1 MEYSKETI
9 FIQNLNQNVMAIL
22 DEQQTGLIDSNTVS
36 LRPTGTKW
44 GLILGLVGAVLALI
58 FNLTGM
64 MDYSGTKSNIIPNII
79 SYGAMIAI
87 IYQAIKIHRDEELG
101 GYITLGRCVG
111 LGAWMGMISGVIT
124 AVFMFILMKFIQPDF
139 ANQIMEGAMNNAEAK
154 GQDPDKVKQGMEMV
168 GWMFSPGFFAIAGFL
183 GSILMCV
190 IFSLILGLIMRKEQ
204 SRPF

>member
-1 MEYSKETI
+1 
-9 FIQNLNQNVMAIL
+9 MAIL
-22 DEQQTGLIDSNTVS
+22 DEQQSGFIDPNTVS
-36 LRPTGTKW
+36 FRPTGNKW
-44 GLILGLVGAVLALI
+44 GLILGLVGAVLFLV

-111 LGAWMGMISGVIT
+111 LGAWMGLISGVIT
-124 AVFMFILMKFIQPDF
+124 ALFMFVFMKFVQPDF
-139 ANQIMEGAMNNAEAK
+139 ANTIMETAINNAEAK
-154 GQDPDKVKQGMEMV
+154 GQDPEKVKQGLEMMS
-168 GWMFSPGFFAIAGFL
+168 WMFSPGFFAVIGL
-183 GSILMCV
+183 IGSVIMGV